1 VAEPA
6 LLCQDG
12 RAHDEQRS
20 EGGGKTGGDREGES
34 EQGQNSDSA
43 SSRRHG
49 EGSSVAQRSRQAP
62 TERQRHS
69 TARTVTQGKVNDYS
83 SDSGTI
89 TSQ

>member
-20 EGGGKTGGDREGES
+20 EGGETGGDREGES

-43 SSRRHG
+43 SSRRQRRGQQHG
-49 EGSSVAQRSRQAP
+49 ATQQTGAHGAAEAQRS
-62 TERQRHS
+62 EVGD
-69 TARTVTQGKVNDYS
+69 ARK
-83 SDSGTI
+83 
-89 TSQ
+89 SQ